1 MLRERVLGER
11 SLIRSGSATYL
22 TVPPLLVIDREGAKS
37 PFSLVFI
44 CDFVD
49 SFSEGSS
56 CPDDLL
62 RHGSYLLSVK
72 ALPGLTSDFVVETPT
87 LSVS

>member
-1 MLRERVLGER
+1 MLRKMVLGGQ
-11 SLIRSGSATYL
+11 SLVRSGSATYL
-22 TVPPLLVIDREGAKS
+22 AVPPLLVIDREGAKS
-37 PFSLVFI
+37 PFSLIVI

-62 RHGSYLLSVK
+62 RHGIYFVSKLSQV
-72 ALPGLTSDFVVETPT
+72 
-87 LSVS
+87 